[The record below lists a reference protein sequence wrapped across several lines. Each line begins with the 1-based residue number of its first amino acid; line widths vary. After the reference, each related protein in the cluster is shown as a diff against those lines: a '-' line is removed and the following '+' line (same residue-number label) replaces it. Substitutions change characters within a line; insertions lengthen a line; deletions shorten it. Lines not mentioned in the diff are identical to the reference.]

1 MSQYAQGR
9 ALAGCAYQSHDG
21 FVAAKRAVEAA
32 FAKIW
37 NAHIA
42 KTVAKAVPR
51 PRSGTIPTQS
61 GCAVRGVQ
69 QFLGN
74 KHSPYA

>member
-1 MSQYAQGR
+1 MER
-9 ALAGCAYQSHDG
+9 AYQSHDES
-21 FVAAKRAVEAA
+21 VTARRAVAAA

-51 PRSGTIPTQS
+51 PRSGTIPIQS
-61 GCAVRGVQ
+61 GCGWRG
-69 QFLGN
+69 G
-74 KHSPYA
+74 